1 MLGAFLHSLWDGGIT
16 KDLGTL
22 GWGTFS
28 QPHGINDAGQIVGTS
43 FDSDGS
49 THAATW
55 NNGIIAGLYPYS
67 GGGRYAY
74 AINNAGQIAGSSS
87 TFGYSQGVA
96 VFWYNGTRT

>member
-28 QPHGINDAGQIVGTS
+28 QAHGINDAGQIVGTS
-43 FDSDGS
+43 FDRDGS

-55 NNGIIAGLYPYS
+55 NNGILPISIPTPGVGATPMP
-67 GGGRYAY
+67 
-74 AINNAGQIAGSSS
+74 S
-87 TFGYSQGVA
+87 TMPDK
-96 VFWYNGTRT
+96 